1 MSSSYFSLKTKCS
14 STQIFFVCTLVYLDA
29 IWVKFEGQ
37 GHRSKFSHKDKKYY
51 FKPVV
56 CWVIPAV
63 VTSVTSSEGFLHLD
77 FREDEFDDRH
87 ILIVNICKSK
97 VISFTHFTKKLLLA
111 DAHSRPSALPGPL
124 KWSAKLISTKNCLN
138 KACKSSLK
146 WEGFVVGF
154 NQVVKACGSDGWMM
168 RVVNRQIMIW
178 CVRNEA
184 NEK

>member
-1 MSSSYFSLKTKCS
+1 MLLDPDIFRMYAGLSGRYLGQVRRSRS
-14 STQIFFVCTLVYLDA
+14 QIK
-29 IWVKFEGQ
+29 I
-37 GHRSKFSHKDKKYY
+37 HSHKDKKYY

-168 RVVNRQIMIW
+168 RVVNRQIMSW